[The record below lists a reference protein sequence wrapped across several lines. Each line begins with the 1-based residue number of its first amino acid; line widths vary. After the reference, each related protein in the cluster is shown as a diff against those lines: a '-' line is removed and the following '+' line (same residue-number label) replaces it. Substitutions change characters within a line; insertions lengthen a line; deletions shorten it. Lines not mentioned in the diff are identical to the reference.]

1 MDGWP
6 SRSFSS
12 VELSCCPAED
22 LCISATQAGLNDQS
36 LESDFVFYQRTVTGA
51 FAMPLLEHQGVET
64 LAETLPYN
72 SHL

>member
-1 MDGWP
+1 MNQP
-6 SRSFSS
+6 
-12 VELSCCPAED
+12 ELLIGRTLLQPRQGQTSCNPA
-22 LCISATQAGLNDQS
+22 SLNDQF

-51 FAMPLLEHQGVET
+51 FAMPLLEHQGVDT